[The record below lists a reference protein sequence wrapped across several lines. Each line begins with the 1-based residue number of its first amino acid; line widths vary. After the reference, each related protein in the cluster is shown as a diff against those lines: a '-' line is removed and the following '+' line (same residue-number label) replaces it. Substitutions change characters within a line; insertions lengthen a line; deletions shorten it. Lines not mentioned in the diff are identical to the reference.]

1 VKVDVIKIYPETIL
15 VLIVQLGGTKR
26 FHKNNFASL
35 ACQERMKMKLRQQN
49 AKYVVKANT
58 TTKAGSPIVP
68 AVLLP
73 KLRRNVPLFAL
84 SAKPVL
90 T

>member
-1 VKVDVIKIYPETIL
+1 MKVGVIKIYPETIL

-49 AKYVVKANT
+49 AKYVVRANT
-58 TTKAGSPIVP
+58 ATKVSSQTVP
-68 AVLLP
+68 TVLPP

-84 SAKPVL
+84 NAKPVL